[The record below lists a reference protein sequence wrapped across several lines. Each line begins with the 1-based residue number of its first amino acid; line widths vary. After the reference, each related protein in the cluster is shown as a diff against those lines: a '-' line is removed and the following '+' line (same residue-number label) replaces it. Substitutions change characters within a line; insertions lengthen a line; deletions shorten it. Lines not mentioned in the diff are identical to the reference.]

1 MSSQDEK
8 RKAIIILCSIC
19 VVLLAVGIPLAASAE
34 TVGSNVVQGQM
45 WKLVLGVMMAS
56 FGGFGLIGIA
66 FVVLRHRVTK
76 DILDPYTAYSCHRLS
91 RERYDSIRKKETV
104 ALIIM
109 SVLAVAMLIAWFNP
123 FSIILAAGM
132 ILGAVGALLASG
144 NGKGSLLRLGI
155 GAGIVVGIIS
165 ALSTKIDRSKQY
177 EYFVNGVKVGEGN
190 GAAGNFLSSLL
201 GGVLLGFFLIIG
213 IAYLITII
221 CTMVTKE

>member
-66 FVVLRHRVTK
+66 FVALRHRVTK
-76 DILDPYTAYSCHRLS
+76 DILDPYTAYLRNRLS
-91 RERYDSIRKKETV
+91 RERYDSIRKKEIV

-109 SVLAVAMLIAWFNP
+109 AVLAVAMLIAWFNP

-144 NGKGSLLRLGI
+144 NGKGSLMGLGI

-201 GGVLLGFFLIIG
+201 GGALLGFLLIIG

>member
-66 FVVLRHRVTK
+66 FVVLRHRLTK

-109 SVLAVAMLIAWFNP
+109 SVLAVAMLIA
-123 FSIILAAGM
+123 
-132 ILGAVGALLASG
+132 
-144 NGKGSLLRLGI
+144 
-155 GAGIVVGIIS
+155 
-165 ALSTKIDRSKQY
+165 
-177 EYFVNGVKVGEGN
+177 
-190 GAAGNFLSSLL
+190 
-201 GGVLLGFFLIIG
+201 
-213 IAYLITII
+213 
-221 CTMVTKE
+221 